1 MKRTLILIFFLSISC
16 FGFSQQFKGE
26 APLPS
31 VDADGFYRII
41 ISPEASPYFNSEF
54 SNIRIYDQQNTEVPY
69 LYQEEEPVY
78 HSEKFKEYEI
88 VEKKQEK
95 NCCTS
100 LILKNPDGHAI
111 NNISLSIKNAEVTK
125 HATLLGSDDKLNW
138 FALKE
143 RFVLNAINN
152 QNKTSELKIV
162 DFPLSNYTYY
172 LLQLQDST
180 SAPINIL
187 SAGYYEANTEDGK
200 YEALSSLSI
209 NKSDSTKQKKTFV
222 QITLDTTRVVDKLT
236 ITMSGQP
243 YFLRRA
249 SLYSKEQRK
258 TKKGKTEYYYDR
270 LYDFELTSKQTS
282 VIALSGI
289 KVKELLL
296 IVENDDNP
304 PLDVA
309 SIKAFQLNRYFTA
322 WLKKG
327 NQYTLK
333 IGNDNLQ
340 SPTYDLAFFKDKIPA
355 QSQLLYIGAVTIFKE
370 KGEQHSTT
378 IFTSQS
384 IIWVA
389 IGLVIIILGFMSV
402 KLIKENSAGD
412 KESDSR

>member
-1 MKRTLILIFFLSISC
+1 MRRILISIFLLSVSN
-16 FGFSQQFKGE
+16 FGLSQEFKGE
-26 APLPS
+26 GSLPP
-31 VDADGFYRII
+31 VEADGFYRIF
-41 ISPEASPYFNSEF
+41 ISPKVSPYFNSEF

-69 LYQEEEPVY
+69 LFQKEDPVY

-88 VEKKQEK
+88 VEKKKEK

-111 NNISLSIKNAEVTK
+111 NNINLSIKNAEVTK
-125 HATLLGSDDKLNW
+125 RATLLGSDDRENW

-143 RFVLNAINN
+143 HFILNAINN

-162 DFPLSNYTYY
+162 DFPLSNYTFY
-172 LLQLQDST
+172 LLQLEDST

-200 YEALSSLSI
+200 YEELSSLSLI
-209 NKSDSTKQKKTFV
+209 KSDSTKQKKSFV
-222 QITLDTTRVVDKLT
+222 KITLDTARVVDKLT
-236 ITMSGQP
+236 LSMSGQP

-249 SLYSKEQRK
+249 SLYSKEQGK
-258 TKKGKTEYYYDR
+258 NKKGNTEYYYDR
-270 LYDFELTSKQTS
+270 LYDFELSSKQTS

-309 SIKAFQLNRYFTA
+309 SIRAFQVNRYVTA
-322 WLKKG
+322 WLKRG
-327 NQYTLK
+327 NQYSLK
-333 IGNDNLQ
+333 IGRDNLQ
-340 SPTYDLAFFKDKIPA
+340 LPNYDLAFFKDKIPA
-355 QSQLLYIGAVTIFKE
+355 QPPLLYIGAVAIFQNKV
-370 KGEQHSTT
+370 EQSGTT

-384 IIWVA
+384 IIWIA
-389 IGLVIIILGFMSV
+389 IVLVIIILGFMSV
-402 KLIKENSAGD
+402 KLIRETGNSN
-412 KESDSR
+412 KVN